1 MKVRKNRKKI
11 SNDEWNKKVAQAQ
24 EWKELAEQGKLS
36 DSELREKLA
45 GL

>member
-1 MKVRKNRKKI
+1 LKVRKNRKKI
-11 SNDEWNKKVAQAQ
+11 SNDEWSEKVAQAQ
-24 EWKELAEQGKLS
+24 EWKVLAEQGKLS